1 MPGQAPDQEPSIE
14 EILASIR
21 QIISDDDEGAP
32 AASAEPEPV
41 VAPPPPPPPPPPK
54 PEPPREDI
62 LVLKD
67 PIPAERPE
75 IVMEDISVE
84 MEEEEEDVADVEEPL
99 PPPVQFHDDSIFGDT
114 AQQATVSGFAKLAS
128 GIAIDKRR
136 HTAEGVTL
144 EDIVR
149 DMLQPM
155 LREWMDE
162 NLPPMIERLVEKELE
177 RLARKALDD

>member
-21 QIISDDDEGAP
+21 QIISDDDEAAP
-32 AASAEPEPV
+32 AASPDPGPGA
-41 VAPPPPPPPPPPK
+41 APPPPPPPPPK
-54 PEPPREDI
+54 PEPPREDV

-84 MEEEEEDVADVEEPL
+84 MEEEEIEEEPL

-149 DMLQPM
+149 DMQQPM

>member
-41 VAPPPPPPPPPPK
+41 VAPPPPPPPPPK

-62 LVLKD
+62 LELKD
-67 PIPAERPE
+67 PIPPERPE
-75 IVMEDISVE
+75 IVMEDLAT
-84 MEEEEEDVADVEEPL
+84 EEEVFEEDEAPL
-99 PPPVQFHDDSIFGDT
+99 PPPVQFHDDSIFGNT